1 MPWPEP
7 RFWRLALACLLGGC
21 ASDAVN
27 LAPPRPDRPWHPR
40 TDASGAILAGEP
52 AISGGAGPSAHVLP
66 GNTRIAGIAP
76 SPGIDREHPYTLP
89 ELIDLAE
96 SNNPLTR
103 IAWNAAREIALAA
116 GIAKSAYLPRLTAA
130 AVGGHQN
137 SSMTV
142 SNPLGGAGNTS
153 SGEGS
158 ISSVSLNWL
167 LYDFGLRE
175 AAVEAATQ
183 ASVVSNIGFTA
194 AHQEVIH
201 AVTLAFY
208 AHTAAEARVKLAEQ
222 SLRNTETVEA
232 AAQER
237 LNQGIGTVIELDKAK
252 QMTAQARL
260 SVVQARG
267 ATENTQLALLSAV
280 GLSPL
285 SPIRIVDVSDR
296 KLEPG
301 LTDSV
306 EKIIGEALARRPDVL
321 AAYASEKAAQASIDA
336 AEADFYPKLFLSG
349 TGAYTNGSLYLTQI
363 PSIGTQ
369 SSIGNFGSSGFG
381 VTVFG
386 GLTLPLYDGGARDAV
401 LHQAH
406 AKAENAQLKLARTRD
421 EAVRQ
426 IVQANH
432 TLRTAIATH
441 EAAGAVVGAAS
452 TTFDAALAS
461 YRSGA
466 GSITDVTL
474 AETQWLQ
481 ARIAVTEAHSAALS
495 AAATLAL
502 ATGTLD
508 TASRCNPG
516 AAITGC

>member
-1 MPWPEP
+1 MNSSPWRPVTLVQRLEP

-21 ASDAVN
+21 ASDALN

-52 AISGGAGPSAHVLP
+52 AISGGTGSSAHVLP

-137 SSMTV
+137 YSMTV
-142 SNPLGGAGNTS
+142 SNPLGGAGNSS

-232 AAQER
+232 AARER
-237 LNQGIGTVIELDKAK
+237 LNQGPAQCRAGQGRDGKHTIGL
-252 QMTAQARL
+252 
-260 SVVQARG
+260 VVRRG
-267 ATENTQLALLSAV
+267 PLAAV
-280 GLSPL
+280 AHPYRGRFRP
-285 SPIRIVDVSDR
+285 
-296 KLEPG
+296 
-301 LTDSV
+301 
-306 EKIIGEALARRPDVL
+306 EAGTRPDGFRGKNHRGGACQTPGCAGSL
-321 AAYASEKAAQASIDA
+321 CQRKG
-336 AEADFYPKLFLSG
+336 G
-349 TGAYTNGSLYLTQI
+349 TGEHRRGGGGFLPQAVSVRDGSLYEREPVSDPDSLDWNSVIDRELRLQRI
-363 PSIGTQ
+363 RRD
-369 SSIGNFGSSGFG
+369 G
-381 VTVFG
+381 VRR
-386 GLTLPLYDGGARDAV
+386 LDPAPL
-401 LHQAH
+401 
-406 AKAENAQLKLARTRD
+406 
-421 EAVRQ
+421 
-426 IVQANH
+426 
-432 TLRTAIATH
+432 
-441 EAAGAVVGAAS
+441 
-452 TTFDAALAS
+452 
-461 YRSGA
+461 
-466 GSITDVTL
+466 
-474 AETQWLQ
+474 
-481 ARIAVTEAHSAALS
+481 
-495 AAATLAL
+495 
-502 ATGTLD
+502 
-508 TASRCNPG
+508 
-516 AAITGC
+516 